1 MIYYISYIII
11 IAIQGI
17 YFYSLLNHKEN
28 KKKKFFLILSCIEL
42 IVFTGIRN
50 DTVGADTPVYVSALD
65 LYSNFNFKELV
76 VASNFYPNNFE
87 FGYLWITK
95 ICAFLDLNHSIFLI
109 IIATCIYTPT
119 FRFFYKYSPYPFLS
133 ITIYFGL
140 GLFSYSLGI
149 FRQFIAMSVILSG
162 IEYIIQRNLLKWTL
176 IIGISTLFHTTGLIC
191 YLIYFLYNLNFKKI
205 FYATVFLQ
213 PVLYI
218 ASRPVLSFLISFFPA
233 YYRYLGTWR
242 DEVNSSMSMIIVYNM
257 ILIACYVYNNK
268 GIYTKNYYK
277 LFINCVPLLCC
288 IQAMAYS
295 FAMLGR
301 AIPYFSIYITIA
313 IPIMLRDLFSPRH
326 SIVMTIILD
335 VLFILLFLYSNID
348 NQYILPFKFFW
359 ES

>member
-1 MIYYISYIII
+1 MVYYISYIII

-17 YFYSLLNHKEN
+17 YFYSLSNYKED

-50 DTVGADTPVYVSALD
+50 DTVGADTSVYVSALD
-65 LYSNFNFKELV
+65 LYSYFNLKELV
-76 VASNFYPNNFE
+76 VAGNFYPNNFE
-87 FGYLWITK
+87 LGYLWITK
-95 ICAFLDLNHSIFLI
+95 ISAFLDLNYSIFLT
-109 IIATCIYTPT
+109 IIAICIYTPT
-119 FRFFYKYSPYPFLS
+119 FKFFYKYSPYPFLS
-133 ITIYFGL
+133 IAIYFGL

-149 FRQFIAMSVILSG
+149 FRQFIAMSVILCG

-176 IIGISTLFHTTGLIC
+176 TIGISTLFHTTGLIC
-191 YLIYFLYNLNFKKI
+191 YLMYFLYNFNFKKM
-205 FYATVFLQ
+205 FYITIFLQ

-218 ASRPVLSFLISFFPA
+218 ASRPVLSFFISFFPA

-242 DEVNSSMSMIIVYNM
+242 DEVNSSMTMIIVYNLM
-257 ILIACYVYNNK
+257 LMGCYLYDIK
-268 GIYTKNYYK
+268 TIHKESCSR
-277 LFINCVPLLCC
+277 LFINSVPLLCC

-313 IPIMLRDLFSPRH
+313 IPIMLKELFSPRQ
-326 SIVMTIILD
+326 SIVMAIILD
-335 VLFILLFLYSNID
+335 VLFILLFLYTNLD